1 MSLAICVQN
10 LVSTPI
16 PAEQWQ
22 ELFSLWWQQL
32 GEEDFILVPKPEEAE
47 LTLRFTD
54 NAEIQQLNQAY
65 RKKDEPT
72 DVLSFAVLE
81 DELFLENMYPTSP
94 EPQYLGDIVI
104 AVPYAQEQSQK
115 KGHSLDEELI
125 WLSLH
130 GLLHL
135 LGWDHQEDSS
145 FAAMILRQHQLLEA
159 TALSYPQS
167 HAHQH

>member
-1 MSLAICVQN
+1 
-10 LVSTPI
+10 
-16 PAEQWQ
+16 
-22 ELFSLWWQQL
+22 
-32 GEEDFILVPKPEEAE
+32 VPKPEEAE

-54 NAEIQQLNQAY
+54 DAEMQQLNQTY
-65 RKKDEPT
+65 RSKDEPT

-81 DELFLENMYPTSP
+81 DELFLKDMYPESP

-104 AVPYAQEQSQK
+104 AVPYANKQCQS
-115 KGHSLDEELI
+115 KGHSLVEELI

-145 FAAMILRQHQLLEA
+145 FTAMILRQHQLLEA
-159 TALSYPQS
+159 TALRYPQS
-167 HAHQH
+167 HAH

>member
-1 MSLAICVQN
+1 MSITICVQD
-10 LVSTPI
+10 VVPISI

-22 ELFSLWWQQL
+22 EWFSLWWQQL
-32 GEEDFILVPKPEEAE
+32 GEGDFILVPKPEEAE

-54 NAEIQQLNQAY
+54 DAEIRQLNQAY
-65 RKKDEPT
+65 RGKDEPT

-81 DELFLENMYPTSP
+81 DELFLKDMYPASP

-104 AVPYAQEQSQK
+104 AVPHANEQSQS

-145 FAAMILRQHQLLEA
+145 FTAMILRQHQLLEA
-159 TALSYPQS
+159 TSLSYPQS
-167 HAHQH
+167 HAH

>member
-1 MSLAICVQN
+1 MSITICVQD
-10 LVSTPI
+10 VVPIPI

-22 ELFSLWWQQL
+22 EWFSLWWQQL
-32 GEEDFILVPKPEEAE
+32 GEGDFTLVPKPEEAE

-54 NAEIQQLNQAY
+54 NAEMQQLNKTY
-65 RKKDEPT
+65 RGKDKPT

-81 DELFLENMYPTSP
+81 DELFLSDMYPASP

-104 AVPYAQEQSQK
+104 AVPYANEQCQK

-125 WLSLH
+125 WLSVH

-135 LGWDHQEDSS
+135 MGWDHQEDSS
-145 FAAMILRQHQLLEA
+145 FTAMILRQHQLLEA

-167 HAHQH
+167 YAH